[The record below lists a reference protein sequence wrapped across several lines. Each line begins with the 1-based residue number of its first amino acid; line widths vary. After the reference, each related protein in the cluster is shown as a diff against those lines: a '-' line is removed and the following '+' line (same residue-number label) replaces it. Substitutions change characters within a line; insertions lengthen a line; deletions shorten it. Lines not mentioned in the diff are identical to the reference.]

1 MVPKVFLTFFCTSV
15 SQKWERARRC
25 TYRCCCSV
33 TKLCPVLCNPVD
45 CSMSG
50 FPVLYWSLL
59 KFMSSDQWCH
69 LTISSFASPFSFC
82 LRSFPALGSFQMSWL
97 LASGGQSIGATASVL
112 PMNSQGWFPLGWTGL
127 ISLQS
132 KGLSR
137 VFSSTTIWKHQFFS
151 AQPSLWS
158 NFHIHA
164 WLPGKP

>member
-137 VFSSTTIWKHQFFS
+137 VFSNTTVRKYQFLS
-151 AQPSLWS
+151 AQPSFWS
-158 NFHIHA
+158 HSLIHT
-164 WLPGKP
+164 WILEKP

>member
-137 VFSSTTIWKHQFFS
+137 VFSNTTVDYHYYSVI
-151 AQPSLWS
+151 
-158 NFHIHA
+158 
-164 WLPGKP
+164 